1 MLLPAAHAAV
11 RAERTG
17 KEVVEPFC
25 IECHGSG
32 ANGAPRIG
40 DAKAR
45 APRAQRGLTRPY
57 QLPRRNLQID
67 DLEIERAITYMVNQ
81 SGAGGM
87 SRHRRRRRSAELA
100 IYVKKYGIG
109 LVVMGSHGQSALAN
123 LALGSVATKCIA
135 TLDVPI
141 MIVRRDLPQKPIEKS
156 ATTAAKVPA
165 NAKP

>member
-17 KEVVEPFC
+17 KEVVE
-25 IECHGSG
+25 
-32 ANGAPRIG
+32 
-40 DAKAR
+40 
-45 APRAQRGLTRPY
+45 TRPPMPY
-57 QLPRRNLQID
+57 PGAVAAIGRAAVD
-67 DLEIERAITYMVNQ
+67 KYEREEGQVALAVAEKELMA
-81 SGAGGM
+81 AGIPY
-87 SRHRRRRRSAELA
+87 RSSWYTGDIAAELA

-109 LVVMGSHGQSALAN
+109 LVVVGSHGQSALAN